1 MPDIDELRERALRHD
16 AVLNRNKRYY
26 TVADLAARWQ
36 RSATSVR
43 AIATGEL
50 PYINVGQGLVKEA
63 RRYDPADVETYE
75 FMHFKKAG

>member
-1 MPDIDELRERALRHD
+1 MPDLDELRERAARHD
-16 AVLNRNKRYY
+16 AVLNRNKRFY

-43 AIATGEL
+43 AIPATDL

-63 RRYDPADVETYE
+63 RRYDPDDVETYE
-75 FMHFKKAG
+75 FVHFKKAG